1 MRCHLALV
9 SLLLALVACGGSDAP
24 PPAPV
29 RQPTPLDLA
38 TTGTISG
45 QVRFEGTPPPMKE
58 IRFGSFA
65 ECSTQHPGAVYA
77 DDALVHDGKVQNAF
91 VYIADGLGNRVFAI
105 PDTTVEIDQRGCL
118 YVPHVAGAQVGQLI
132 TFANGD
138 PAIHNVHGTSAGA
151 PGWNFVLARKGAE
164 RQLRLMQPDVAVGI
178 RCDLHPWMQAW
189 IGVVDHPYFAVTGP
203 DGTFRLVNVPP
214 GTYTVTAWHEKFGTR
229 SQQVTL
235 AEHGEATAD
244 LAFSAS

>member
-1 MRCHLALV
+1 MRRPLAVV
-9 SLLLALVACGGSDAP
+9 SLVLALVACGGSDTP
-24 PPAPV
+24 PPAPA

-38 TTGTISG
+38 TTGTITG

-65 ECSTQHPGAVYA
+65 ECSAQHPGPV
-77 DDALVHDGKVQNAF
+77 DSGDAIVHDGLVQNAF

-138 PAIHNVHGTSAGA
+138 PAIHNVHGTPAGA
-151 PGWNFVLARKGAE
+151 PGWNFVLSRQGAKRE
-164 RQLRLMQPDVAVGI
+164 LRLMQPDVAVSV

-203 DGTFRLVNVPP
+203 DGAFRLANVPP
-214 GTYTVTAWHEKFGTR
+214 GTYTVTAWHERFGTR
-229 SQQVTL
+229 SQQVTV
-235 AEHGEATAD
+235 AERGEATAD